1 MTASPGFHYIKI
13 AHRLKDTRPTATT
26 TNTEL
31 YDRTFYN
38 QSINQT
44 TTDSTNAPTIEFTE
58 TRLNDERN
66 PFTRLNSFYIRFD
79 LIGQIG
85 QKPRFVERLSFLDFI
100 QVSKVPFYEFSV
112 QYISNLNTLYNLNL
126 NISDDFGISFTTLSK
141 NPDLSGEWMPKS
153 QVWFGLNYRSNF

>member
-1 MTASPGFHYIKI
+1 MK
-13 AHRLKDTRPTATT
+13 
-26 TNTEL
+26 
-31 YDRTFYN
+31 
-38 QSINQT
+38 
-44 TTDSTNAPTIEFTE
+44 
-58 TRLNDERN
+58 
-66 PFTRLNSFYIRFD
+66 NSFYIRFD